1 MFRCG
6 VLQSRPP
13 SDAVVL
19 VQMNAPCR
27 RWLTCV
33 VYAQFLVLYVSAA
46 SKQNFEMTW
55 TLEHQTFVTQVLQMC
70 ICFRSCTVLE
80 RRTRCTYK
88 ALWVE
93 RKKQSITMVV
103 CLRAAPTCWTLY
115 HVAPESLWLQNPF
128 IILATKKEWHCFPAY
143 HPQVALVLFS
153 LGSLSFF
160 CLLSYNA
167 CLKVMAKAF
176 FLNVNL

>member
-6 VLQSRPP
+6 VLQSRLP
-13 SDAVVL
+13 SADVVL
-19 VQMNAPCR
+19 VKTNAPCH
-27 RWLTCV
+27 RWLVWCMRSSWYSRCSPYLTRT
-33 VYAQFLVLYVSAA
+33 
-46 SKQNFEMTW
+46 EMRW

-70 ICFRSCTVLE
+70 ISCRSCTVLE

-103 CLRAAPTCWTLY
+103 CLCATPTCWTLY

-128 IILATKKEWHCFPAY
+128 IVQATKKDWHRFPPY
-143 HPQVALVLFS
+143 SLQVALVWFS
-153 LGSLSFF
+153 FGILSFF
-160 CLLSYNA
+160 A
-167 CLKVMAKAF
+167 CFSITHAWRLWQRRF
-176 FLNVNL
+176 F